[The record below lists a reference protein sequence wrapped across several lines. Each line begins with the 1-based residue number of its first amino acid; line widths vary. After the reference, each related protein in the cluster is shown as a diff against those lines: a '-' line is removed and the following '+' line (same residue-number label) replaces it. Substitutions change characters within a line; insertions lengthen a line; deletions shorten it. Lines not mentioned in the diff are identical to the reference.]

1 MQDVVREVSDQF
13 KKSAVVDVRSGDTV
27 KVHQKIREGNKERI
41 QIFQGLVIRTDNKGS
56 HTSRITVRRI
66 ASGVGVEKSFLLH
79 SPLVVQVEV
88 TKRSKVRRNYLS
100 YMRERTGKSARMTGI
115 EFDRE
120 AVNAIH
126 DVAAEAEEAKLK
138 EEKAK
143 EAEAKAAEKAAEEAA
158 NEAKVAEALA
168 QHNAAAEKAE

>member
-1 MQDVVREVSDQF
+1 MQSLIQQISDQY

-41 QIFQGLVIRTDNKGS
+41 QIFQGLVIRTDRKSS

-66 ASGVGVEKSFLLH
+66 ASGIGVEKSFLLH
-79 SPLVVQVEV
+79 SPLVVKVEV
-88 TKRSKVRRNYLS
+88 VKRSKVRRNYLS

-120 AVNAIH
+120 AVNAVR
-126 DVAAEAEEAKLK
+126 DEALEAEEAKLHEQK
-138 EEKAK
+138 AAEAATKAEEKAK
-143 EAEAKAAEKAAEEAA
+143 ADAELEAKAAAVQARHEEAS
-158 NEAKVAEALA
+158 
-168 QHNAAAEKAE
+168 